1 MKNLKMAPNGL
12 LAVFMAVLCCALA
25 DQPLDSGEILTDT
38 VVPDNTESKKGEFF
52 VIILKL
58 TVID

>member
-1 MKNLKMAPNGL
+1 MAPNGL

-38 VVPDNTESKKGEFF
+38 VVPDNKESKKGEFV